1 MMGFLND
8 FRTMVIG
15 ILLESFPF
23 ILIGVLLSALLQTFV
38 SDETLQR
45 WMPKRTITGIL
56 FGCLLGIIF
65 PLCECGLIPVVHR
78 LIRKGMPPYIGIVF
92 MMAGPVI
99 NPVVYASTYVAF
111 QTHPEMPLF
120 RVLLAFAAAAV
131 IGLWAARGVGDAS
144 LRVSSSTSSVHVEKE
159 NLRPKHKHKHHH
171 RPNKTP
177 EKVTW
182 IPKLQDMLEHAAI
195 EMFDVGKFLVLGA
208 TITALLQTVVSR
220 QWMLS
225 LSEGEGSSHLFMM
238 GLSYILSICST
249 ADAFVAVTFSP
260 DFSFG
265 SLLAFLV
272 FGAMFDIKS
281 TLMLLKVFRAK
292 TVFTVMI
299 IASVVVLVGS
309 ILIDQVYY

>member
-1 MMGFLND
+1 MIGFLND

-23 ILIGVLLSALLQTFV
+23 ILIGVILSGLLQTFV
-38 SDETLQR
+38 SDQTFQR
-45 WMPKRTITGIL
+45 FIPKKTFTGIL

-111 QTHPEMPLF
+111 QTHPEVPLF
-120 RVLLAFAAAAV
+120 RVLLAFAAAAI
-131 IGLWAARGVGDAS
+131 IGLWAVRGMRESS
-144 LRVSSSTSSVHVEKE
+144 LRTPPSAITETAAAATASQPAKRKKTHTNQAVPRFH
-159 NLRPKHKHKHHH
+159 RFHKLHE
-171 RPNKTP
+171 T
-177 EKVTW
+177 
-182 IPKLQDMLEHAAI
+182 LEHAAI
-195 EMFDVGKFLVLGA
+195 ELFDVGKFLVLGA

-225 LSEGEGSSHLFMM
+225 LGEGDGYAHVFMM
-238 GLSYILSICST
+238 ALSYILSICST

-292 TVFTVMI
+292 TVFSVMA
-299 IASVVVLVGS
+299 IAAVVILVGS
-309 ILIDQVYY
+309 ILVDQWYY

>member
-1 MMGFLND
+1 MIGFLND

-23 ILIGVLLSALLQTFV
+23 VLIGVILSALLQTFV
-38 SDETLQR
+38 SDQTLQR
-45 WMPKRTITGIL
+45 FIPKRTVTGIL
-56 FGCLLGIIF
+56 FGCLLGIVF

-111 QTHPEMPLF
+111 QSHPEVPLF
-120 RVLLAFAAAAV
+120 RILLAFAAAAV
-131 IGLWAARGVGDAS
+131 IGLWAAHSMGESA
-144 LRVSSSTSSVHVEKE
+144 LRTPSSAITESAAAAVSQSAK
-159 NLRPKHKHKHHH
+159 RKQH
-171 RPNKTP
+171 RMNQAVPRTHWLHQLH
-177 EKVTW
+177 ET
-182 IPKLQDMLEHAAI
+182 LEHAAI
-195 EMFDVGKFLVLGA
+195 ELFDVGKFLVLGA

-225 LSEGEGSSHLFMM
+225 LGEGEGAAHLFMM
-238 GLSYILSICST
+238 ALSYILSICST

-292 TVFTVMI
+292 TVFTVM
-299 IASVVVLVGS
+299 AMAAVVILVGS
-309 ILIDQVYY
+309 ILVDQLYY